1 MTDPRYL
8 DATVE
13 EMMTDYWAHH
23 YYDNPKAREEV
34 EDEDFSLEAEIARM
48 EAEAEND
55 DPENWVDVNE

>member
-23 YYDNPKAREEV
+23 YYDNPKALEEV
-34 EDEDFSLEAEIARM
+34 EDEDFNLDDEIARI

-55 DPENWVDVNE
+55 DPDSWVDVNE